1 MDRDPRVLKAEWPGS
16 TFFVHG
22 SWVIVSTAAAGADVD
37 AAVAFVEC
45 QLQNSVLV
53 IFIILYSVQSVRQVC
68 LITNNGFT
76 FN

>member
-1 MDRDPRVLKAEWPGS
+1 M
-16 TFFVHG
+16 
-22 SWVIVSTAAAGADVD
+22 IVSTAAGAD
-37 AAVAFVEC
+37 AAAAFVEC

>member
-1 MDRDPRVLKAEWPGS
+1 M
-16 TFFVHG
+16 
-22 SWVIVSTAAAGADVD
+22 IVSTAAAGADVD
-37 AAVAFVEC
+37 AAAAFVEC

-53 IFIILYSVQSVRQVC
+53 IFIILYSVQCVRQFC